1 MDVRGQVGG
10 PEVDDR
16 QGAGHP
22 VVVHRLVALRWGA
35 PVTVGPCP
43 VTAVPM
49 AAVRPTP
56 KPDVIAAVIAT
67 DAARG
72 MADGSGR
79 GMAIDPVTGS
89 EIAHQIDPES
99 ALGIAP
105 ESASGIAPAPST
117 GIKTTDQGQHGFAIA
132 TIEMIDTATAV
143 VLEMNGV
150 SRPSVPVRVTTRAVP
165 SGPMQHRRPQ
175 QPPPQRTI

>member
-1 MDVRGQVGG
+1 MDVRGQVGR

-22 VVVHRLVALRWGA
+22 VLVHRLVALRWGA

-67 DAARG
+67 DAAHG

-89 EIAHQIDPES
+89 EIAHQIDPEN
-99 ALGIAP
+99 
-105 ESASGIAPAPST
+105 ASGIAPVPST
-117 GIKTTDQGQHGFAIA
+117 GIKTTAQGQHGFAIA
-132 TIEMIDTATAV
+132 TIGMIDTATAV
-143 VLEMNGV
+143 APEMNGV
-150 SRPSVPVRVTTRAVP
+150 SCPSVPVRVTTRAVP